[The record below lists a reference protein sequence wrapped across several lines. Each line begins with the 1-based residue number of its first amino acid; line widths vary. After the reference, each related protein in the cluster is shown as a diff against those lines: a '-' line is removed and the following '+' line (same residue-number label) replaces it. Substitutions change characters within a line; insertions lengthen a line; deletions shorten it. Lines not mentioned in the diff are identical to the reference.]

1 MHRAEQQDQG
11 GKNGNDQPQSLS
23 SAPEHM
29 VVGIFLPSQS
39 QRHGHKKNQGD
50 DVIRHRF
57 QPFPR
62 SHAAATP
69 KPADNRLV
77 THTAGRMSKGD
88 RHPSAART
96 AATLEGIS

>member
-1 MHRAEQQDQG
+1 MHRAQQQDQG
-11 GKNGNDQPQSLS
+11 GKNGNNQPQSLS

-29 VVGIFLPSQS
+29 VVGVFFLTQS
-39 QRHGHKKNQGD
+39 QRHGHEENQWY
-50 DVIRHRF
+50 DVICHFF
-57 QPFPR
+57 QILP
-62 SHAAATP
+62 SIHAAATP
-69 KPADNRLV
+69 KPADIRLV